1 MHAQVTIFDG
11 PRSAELVAASDV
23 ANRERIQPTVSR
35 DAELQQALAVN
46 LVLRRPDGAEMI
58 VTVAR
63 TVEALRCAG
72 ELIMATELLPGED
85 PVLLPGPSRI
95 ETWSVVDASAGEAV
109 AALLDISV
117 GASGVR

>member
-1 MHAQVTIFDG
+1 MYAQITTFDG

-23 ANRERIQPTVSR
+23 ANRERIQPALR
-35 DAELQQALAVN
+35 QDAQLQQALAVN

-58 VTVAR
+58 ITVAQS
-63 TVEALRCAG
+63 TEALHRGG

-95 ETWSVVDASAGEAV
+95 ETWSVVDATAGEAV
-109 AALLDISV
+109 TALLDSSV